1 MGPLNY
7 LGIAVIIGGGWLTYT
22 NLKDLYTRGC
32 HTPALYLIG
41 SFGVVAGGIW
51 LAQANSSSTMM
62 LPHRGESSDA
72 E

>member
-7 LGIAVIIGGGWLTYT
+7 LGIAVIVGGGWLTYT

-41 SFGVVAGGIW
+41 SFGVIAVGIW
-51 LAQANSSSTMM
+51 LVKLKTGSKKKE
-62 LPHRGESSDA
+62 ESSDA
-72 E
+72 K